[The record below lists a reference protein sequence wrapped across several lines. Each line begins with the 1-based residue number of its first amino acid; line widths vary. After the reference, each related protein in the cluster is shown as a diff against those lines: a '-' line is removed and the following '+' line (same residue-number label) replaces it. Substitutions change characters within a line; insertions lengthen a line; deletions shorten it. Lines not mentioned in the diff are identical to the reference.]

1 MTIHEWLAQWSEWG
15 WPLLA
20 NHLWQATLF
29 SAIAFPAALL
39 LRRGP
44 SRTRYAIWVIAGL
57 KFALPSV
64 LLALVIAAAG
74 FDIPAKPASIAEG
87 TETLAAVSQVAAPL
101 RQSSDADAGAQRP
114 AGHREVY
121 CELTL
126 VWLSGAAFLLGSWLY
141 RRIRFSRA

>member
-29 SAIAFPAALL
+29 SALAFPAVLL

-74 FDIPAKPASIAEG
+74 FDMSRSVSIEEG
-87 TETLAAVSQVAAPL
+87 TATLAAVS
-101 RQSSDADAGAQRP
+101 
-114 AGHREVY
+114 
-121 CELTL
+121 
-126 VWLSGAAFLLGSWLY
+126 
-141 RRIRFSRA
+141 